1 VTDYDQQLASIGIRA
16 PDTCEWLSQNP
27 TFSHWLH
34 STKSELLWLRGL
46 PGVGKT
52 VLTKH
57 LIMSVIPSEWVLSS
71 IYGQVKKSEGQQNA
85 PFLAYFFCSE
95 RDREQQLEE
104 NILFSMLH
112 QLIIGEPET
121 IESLLSFK
129 ETGRRRLFTFLSDNS
144 QLWAAVKSVLV
155 ASKRET
161 IFLVLD
167 ALDEMEPQI
176 MLTFATRLRNM
187 IDAIAPRIEPRSVK
201 LLLTSR
207 PKPELDE
214 ILCCPSISI
223 RNERDVRHYVE
234 TRADYLVD
242 AFGISASLRAEV
254 VGNICEKA
262 GSMFL
267 WARLAWDQFCQG
279 LTDAASVRRNL
290 QKVNRLPPSL
300 HSLYEELLNRHD
312 DADLTILRNIFAWL
326 TTSSRPLTVR
336 EMRFAIS
343 LKNSKSLAEAHKN
356 MLGEARLSSIA
367 PSLIS
372 VDAAH
377 HVQFTHQSVKDFLLS
392 SETLPRYQLR
402 LDEVHANVATS
413 CLRCF
418 TLPDFNAE
426 EIRQRLCSRESR
438 DSTAMHDV
446 SEECELLLYA
456 TTNWPYHA
464 KIAGRNHNIWQAF
477 QDLSKA
483 TESMRLWAMLYLYDG
498 SLKCQ
503 QVWYEQRNFS
513 EIPPPLH
520 IAVYLGNRYLMEK
533 LLASRV
539 DINQVYERSRPDGD
553 FTLKI
558 PAGTVLHF
566 PDLDA
571 QTVAFLI
578 ENGAD
583 PIVKNSAA
591 GYNALLQAI
600 RDRNERLSTAL
611 LASGDG
617 RFLRSSGTK
626 SSNSIL
632 LAAMDAQMES
642 VVTAILNDPQ
652 VDPCGPAELRY
663 ETTTSG
669 DYFTGPLE
677 HACLFGM
684 ESMARLLFAHPR
696 VIEAQKRKD
705 EEYPGVNPTS
715 LAFITLLQGWEDLT
729 LQAIQR
735 FPSDL
740 GSDLDKDRRTLL
752 HHAVIEQWHEV
763 LEACLAR
770 MPKSK
775 LNMMDKNGMTALHYA
790 ASTRN
795 WYAAKRCIEA
805 GVQPQLEDN
814 HGRTPAH
821 VAAEAGSERVLNY
834 ILEKDPTVVS
844 EVDHKRRTVLHYVA
858 TWNLVDIAETL
869 VSQAGASV
877 AIKDC
882 DGRTAAHLAA
892 MFGSSAVLA
901 LVLGT
906 GFIGANARDAY
917 GNSLLHCAVESRTTS
932 CIEVLLWREDI
943 HLNALNCHGK
953 SPLDVTFSYKDDEL
967 AAQIRE
973 LLESAGC
980 TKGLWRPPRRSY
992 AYTASVSEV
1001 SGGVEYDLEKL
1012 QLAIRTA
1019 RPETPPPPPRRRRRP
1034 DV

>member
-1 VTDYDQQLASIGIRA
+1 VTDYDQQLASIGMRA
-16 PDTCEWLSQNP
+16 PDTCEWLPQNP

-34 STKSELLWLRGL
+34 STKSEVLWLRGL

-52 VLTKH
+52 VLTKY
-57 LIMSVIPSEWVLSS
+57 LITSVITSEWVLSS
-71 IYGQVKKSEGQQNA
+71 ISGQVRKSEGRQNA
-85 PFLAYFFCSE
+85 PFLGYFFCSE

-112 QLIIGEPET
+112 QLIIGEPEIT
-121 IESLLSFK
+121 ASLLSFK
-129 ETGRRRLFTFLSDNS
+129 ETGRSRLFTFLSDNS
-144 QLWAAVKSVLV
+144 RLWAAVKSVLV

-167 ALDEMEPQI
+167 ALDEMESQS
-176 MLTFATRLRNM
+176 MLTFATRLRSM

-214 ILCCPSISI
+214 ILCCPSISV

-242 AFGISASLRAEV
+242 AFGVSASLRAEV
-254 VGNICEKA
+254 VESICKKA

-279 LTDAASVRRNL
+279 LTDAASVRRNM
-290 QKVNRLPPSL
+290 QKVDRLPPSL

-312 DADLTILRNIFAWL
+312 NADLAVLRNIFAWL
-326 TTSSRPLTVR
+326 ITSSRPLTVR

-343 LKNSKSLAEAHKN
+343 LKNAKSLAEAHTN
-356 MLGEARLSSIA
+356 MLGEAQLSSIA

-392 SETLPRYQLR
+392 SETSPRYQLR
-402 LDEVHANVATS
+402 LDKVHSNIATS

-418 TLPDFNAE
+418 TLPDFDAAQ
-426 EIRQRLCSRESR
+426 IRRRLCNRKSR
-438 DSTAMHDV
+438 DSEEMHDV
-446 SEECELLLYA
+446 SQECELLLYA
-456 TTNWPYHA
+456 STNWPYHA
-464 KIAGRNHNIWQAF
+464 KIAGRNPDIWQAF
-477 QDLSKA
+477 QSLTNA
-483 TESMRLWAMLYLYDG
+483 TESMRLWTMLYLYDG
-498 SLKCQ
+498 SVKCQ
-503 QVWYEQRNFS
+503 QVWHEQQRFS

-520 IAVYLGNRYLMEK
+520 IAAYLGNRYLMEK
-533 LLASRV
+533 LLASG
-539 DINQVYERSRPDGD
+539 INVNEVYERSKPEGG
-553 FTLKI
+553 FTLNI
-558 PAGTVLHF
+558 PAGTVLHL
-566 PDLDA
+566 PGLDA
-571 QTVAFLI
+571 ETIAFLI

-583 PIVKNSAA
+583 PEVKNSTV
-591 GYNALLQAI
+591 GHNALLQAI

-611 LASGDG
+611 LASGDA

-632 LAAMDAQMES
+632 LAAVDAQLES
-642 VVTAILNDPQ
+642 VVTAILNNPQ
-652 VDPCGPAELRY
+652 VDPYGPTELGY

-669 DYFTGPLE
+669 VYFTGPLE

-696 VIEAQKRKD
+696 VIEAQQRKD

-729 LQAIQR
+729 LQAIQK
-735 FPSDL
+735 FPIDL
-740 GSDLDKDRRTLL
+740 GNDLDKDRRTLL

-775 LNMMDKNGMTALHYA
+775 LNMMDKNGMTPLHYA
-790 ASTRN
+790 GSTRN
-795 WYAAKRCIEA
+795 WYAAQRCIEA
-805 GVQPQLEDN
+805 GAQLHLEDN
-814 HGRTPAH
+814 YGRTPAH
-821 VAAEAGSERVLNY
+821 VAAEVGSERVLRY
-834 ILEKDPTVVS
+834 ILEKDPTVAS
-844 EVDHKRRTVLHYVA
+844 EVDHKKRTVLHYVA
-858 TWNLVDIAETL
+858 TWNLFDIAETL

-877 AIKDC
+877 AVKDC

-901 LVLGT
+901 LVLST
-906 GFIGANARDAY
+906 GFIDANARDAY

-932 CIEVLLWREDI
+932 CIEVLLWREDVQ
-943 HLNALNCHGK
+943 LNALNCHGK
-953 SPLDVTFSYKDDEL
+953 SPLDVTFSYIDDKL
-967 AAQIRE
+967 AAQTRE

-992 AYTASVSEV
+992 AHTARVSKA
-1001 SGGVEYDLEKL
+1001 SRDVEYDPENI
-1012 QLAIRTA
+1012 QLALVVRE
-1019 RPETPPPPPRRRRRP
+1019 RNFRDDRQS
-1034 DV
+1034 